1 MVVNN
6 AAVDQRES
14 VAAAK
19 PEKKEVRVLS
29 VARQLSLR
37 LFYRSLVQCRRKERE
52 ERGERRT
59 KRNAEEKK
67 KKKSRMRG

>member
-52 ERGERRT
+52 ERGERREENEA
-59 KRNAEEKK
+59 KRRGEEEEEE
-67 KKKSRMRG
+67 